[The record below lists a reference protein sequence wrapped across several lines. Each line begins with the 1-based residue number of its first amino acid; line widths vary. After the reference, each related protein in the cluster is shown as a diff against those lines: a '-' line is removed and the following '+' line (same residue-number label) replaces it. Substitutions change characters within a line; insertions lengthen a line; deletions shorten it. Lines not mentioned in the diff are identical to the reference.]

1 MVSIQVSN
9 LIEFVAEV
17 FAQSESSPEESRR
30 IEIPRYVDC
39 IRATRPVAGVDAVL
53 TPGETRAVDTA
64 REVGVSEASI
74 RRAVN

>member
-1 MVSIQVSN
+1 MVTIQVSK

-39 IRATRPVAGVDAVL
+39 IRATRPVDAVL

-64 REVGVSEASI
+64 REVGVGAASI
-74 RRAVN
+74 QRAVN